1 MIDSSKF
8 GLVGVGTM
16 GRGLTRNMTSAGI
29 EVSAFDIDSERLS
42 AAREVGARPVN
53 GIGGVC
59 AASDIVGICLPS
71 VAAIRDVFEGSDG
84 LLAEAREGQI
94 IVDFSTSDPNLTREM
109 SARAAET
116 GVTVVDAP
124 MLRSEDAAWAG
135 TLVLLVGGP
144 EEAVEA
150 CRPAFA
156 AVSENFIHCGGVG
169 TGHTFKLLNNVN
181 GISMHAA
188 YSETFV
194 LAKKLGLNTDK
205 LLQVLRSGLSGST
218 ILEAMTHRI
227 LDDNH
232 EHQFAIDVALKDVT
246 LFCRLAA
253 DSGTTSVMGDATRHL
268 MQLTSLAGYGDDTM
282 TRVGT
287 ALAGIS
293 GVNFGGG
300 GVSED

>member
-1 MIDSSKF
+1 MTDSTGF
-8 GLVGVGTM
+8 GLIGVGTM

-29 EVSAFDIDSERLS
+29 EVSAFDIDSGRL
-42 AAREVGARPVN
+42 AASEEVGARPVN

-71 VAAIRDVFEGSDG
+71 VASIRDVFEGAGG

-109 SARAAET
+109 SARAAER
-116 GVTVVDAP
+116 GATVVDAP

-150 CRPAFA
+150 CRPAFE
-156 AVSENFIHCGGVG
+156 AVSESFIHCGEVG

-181 GISMHAA
+181 GLSMHAA

-194 LAKKLGLNTDK
+194 LAKKLGLDMDK

-232 EHQFAIDVALKDVT
+232 EHQFGIDVGLKDVT

-253 DSGTTSVMGDATRHL
+253 DSGATSVMGDAARHL
-268 MQLTSLAGYGDDTM
+268 MQLTSLAGYGDGTM

-287 ALAGIS
+287 ALAEIS
-293 GVNFGGG
+293 GVSFDRDGA
-300 GVSED
+300 SDT